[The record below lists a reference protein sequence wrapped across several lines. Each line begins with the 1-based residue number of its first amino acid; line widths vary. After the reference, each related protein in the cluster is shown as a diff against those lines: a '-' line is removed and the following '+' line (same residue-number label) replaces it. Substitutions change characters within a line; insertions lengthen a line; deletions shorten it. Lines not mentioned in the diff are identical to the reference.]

1 MSVAVASDSD
11 FVARLRRREDG
22 AFEELVRT
30 EGGALLAVARRF
42 LRGEED
48 ARDAVQDAFVSA
60 FQALPGFAGNCRL
73 STWLHRITVNACLMR
88 LRTKRR
94 HPEEELDDLLPRFLE
109 DGHQALPARAWCE
122 SAESVLEKAELCDL
136 VRRTIDRLPESYRV
150 VLILRDIEEIPGEEV
165 AEMLHITANAVKIRL
180 HRARQALRT
189 MLDPHMKG
197 EAP

>member
-1 MSVAVASDSD
+1 MSVAVESGSD

-22 AFEELVRT
+22 AFEELVRM

-60 FQALPGFAGNCRL
+60 FQSLPGFAGNCRI

-94 HPEEELDDLLPRFLE
+94 HPEEELDELLPRFLE

-122 SAESVLEKAELCDL
+122 SAETVLEKAELCDL
-136 VRRTIDRLPESYRV
+136 VRRTIDRLPEPYRV

-165 AEMLHITANAVKIRL
+165 AEMLHVTANAVKIRL